1 MDVEKTIE
9 ELRFRLQRLE
19 DESAIRR
26 LMTDMM
32 HKADDREHPGYGERM
47 AAFYTDDGKWTS
59 GSGFADVAM
68 SERGRAALR
77 KKFSQG
83 TRIRESSH
91 LLGTESIE
99 VDGDSADGT
108 WLCFEP
114 ATLQGPGDGREA
126 VWIMGRYACEFRR
139 VDGKWRVRTVQY
151 EGIFCTPYD
160 KGWAEQRFVTI
171 HPSAASDGSAAPR

>member
-9 ELRFRLQRLE
+9 ELRSRLQRLE

-32 HKADDREHPGYGERM
+32 HKADDREHPRYGERM

-171 HPSAASDGSAAPR
+171 HPSAASDGSADRA